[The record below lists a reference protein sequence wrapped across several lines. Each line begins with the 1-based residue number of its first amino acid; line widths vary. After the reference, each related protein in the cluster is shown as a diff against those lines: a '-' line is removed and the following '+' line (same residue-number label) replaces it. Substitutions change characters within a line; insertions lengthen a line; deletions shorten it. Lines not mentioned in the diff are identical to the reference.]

1 MTKLSLIWSLIGAVF
16 VGGAALTTGY
26 IYMDR
31 NQKTAEAPDPTA
43 DKQIE
48 QAATESSSEPSG
60 TGPVAADAGSDQP
73 ETEVVIIEEQLT
85 FDVVGVEP
93 TGETVVAGRSDA
105 GSIVALTANG
115 KVVGKGIANEK
126 GEWTIILEKPLEPGD
141 YDVGL
146 QTQDEAGEKTHEST
160 QRLAV
165 SVPEDR
171 ESQPLVVL
179 NKPDAPSNVLQ
190 MPAPAAASAPEPEAE
205 ETVVAAAP
213 STAEPAAPAE
223 PQTAP
228 AEQAT
233 APAEPKQEPAPE
245 TQVAAAPAEPAP
257 AEVQTQTTAEPVAP
271 AAADTPAEA
280 PAETE
285 TAAAPA
291 PAETTETVAAAAELA
306 ATPAEQ
312 PAEQPQATAQAADTK
327 TQAEEPAATE
337 VAAAPAPVEAA
348 PEAKA
353 ETETAEA
360 SVPVPAAKQ
369 PAEKA
374 AETEVAAVA
383 PTAKPKAP
391 ETAPAA
397 TPTVTATASGA
408 EPEAKPAA
416 PKPVVSVEAVESE
429 RGKLYV
435 AGTGTKGQVVRI
447 YVGDEYVGDVRVG
460 SNGRWLLQAPKD
472 LKPGTIDIRADLV
485 GDQQGTVLAR
495 AAVAFEKAEEQIV
508 LTKVVAS
515 GETATDSGT
524 AAGSVVQALPNVII
538 RKGDNLWTIS
548 RRLYGQGVRY
558 TTIYQANKG
567 QIRNPDLIYPGQVFL
582 TPQGDLNWKPET
594 N

>member
-31 NQKTAEAPDPTA
+31 TQKTAEAPDKTA
-43 DKQIE
+43 EKQVE
-48 QAATESSSEPSG
+48 QAATESTSEPSG
-60 TGPVAADAGSDQP
+60 TGPVAADEGSNQP
-73 ETEVVIIEEQLT
+73 ESGVTIVEEQLT

-146 QTQDEAGEKTHEST
+146 QTHDEAGEKTHEST

-179 NKPDAPSNVLQ
+179 NKPDAPSDVLQ
-190 MPAPAAASAPEPEAE
+190 MPVPAAASAPEPEAE

-213 STAEPAAPAE
+213 STAEQAAPAE
-223 PQTAP
+223 PQAAP

-233 APAEPKQEPAPE
+233 VPAESKQEPAPE

-257 AEVQTQTTAEPVAP
+257 AETQAEAVTEP
-271 AAADTPAEA
+271 AASTMAETPAGA

-291 PAETTETVAAAAELA
+291 PAETTETVAATAEPA

-312 PAEQPQATAQAADTK
+312 SVGQPQATAQAADTK
-327 TQAEEPAATE
+327 TQAEEPASTE
-337 VAAAPAPVEAA
+337 VAATPAPVEAT
-348 PEAKA
+348 PEAGT
-353 ETETAEA
+353 ETETADA
-360 SVPVPAAKQ
+360 SVPVPASKQ
-369 PAEKA
+369 PAETA
-374 AETEVAAVA
+374 AETEVAVAA
-383 PTAKPKAP
+383 PTAKPKATG
-391 ETAPAA
+391 TAQPA
-397 TPTVTATASGA
+397 TPTVTATASEA
-408 EPEAKPAA
+408 TPEA
-416 PKPVVSVEAVESE
+416 PKPVISVEAVESE

-447 YVGDEYVGDVRVG
+447 YVGEEYVGDVRVG

-472 LKPGTIDIRADLV
+472 LKPGTVDIRADLV
-485 GDQQGTVLAR
+485 GDEQGTVLAR
-495 AAVAFEKAEEQIV
+495 AAVAFEKAEAQIV

-524 AAGSVVQALPNVII
+524 AAGTVVQALPNVII

-582 TPQGDLNWKPET
+582 TPQGDLSWKPET

>member
-1 MTKLSLIWSLIGAVF
+1 MTKLSVIWSVIAAVF

-26 IYMDR
+26 IYKDR
-31 NQKTAEAPDPTA
+31 DRKTAEAPDTTA
-43 DKQIE
+43 EKQVE
-48 QAATESSSEPSG
+48 QATTESASEPSG
-60 TGPVAADAGSDQP
+60 TGPVAADEGSGQT
-73 ETEVVIIEEQLT
+73 ETDVVIADEQLT

-146 QTQDEAGEKTHEST
+146 QTHDEAGEKTHEST

-171 ESQPLVVL
+171 KSQPLVVL
-179 NKPDAPSNVLQ
+179 NKPDAPSDVLQ
-190 MPAPAAASAPEPEAE
+190 MPAPATGPATE

-213 STAEPAAPAE
+213 SAAEPAAPAE
-223 PQTAP
+223 T
-228 AEQAT
+228 
-233 APAEPKQEPAPE
+233 AEPKSAPE
-245 TQVAAAPAEPAP
+245 NQVAATPAEPAP
-257 AEVQTQTTAEPVAP
+257 AETQTETAAP
-271 AAADTPAEA
+271 AVAETPAAA

-285 TAAAPA
+285 TAATP
-291 PAETTETVAAAAELA
+291 TETPKQDKTVVAAAEPTA
-306 ATPAEQ
+306 P
-312 PAEQPQATAQAADTK
+312 PAEQPQSSA
-327 TQAEEPAATE
+327 PAAGSETQSE
-337 VAAAPAPVEAA
+337 ERAPAASAPSEAQ
-348 PEAKA
+348 
-353 ETETAEA
+353 TDTDTANA

-369 PAEKA
+369 PEAKA
-374 AETEVAAVA
+374 PETEVAAVA
-383 PTAKPKAP
+383 PAAKPETT
-391 ETAPAA
+391 ETAQPAV
-397 TPTVTATASGA
+397 PQVTVTASGSGTNA
-408 EPEAKPAA
+408 EPGTARSA
-416 PKPVVSVEAVESE
+416 VSVEAVESE

-435 AGTGTKGQVVRI
+435 AGTGAKGKVVRV

-460 SNGRWLLQAPKD
+460 QNGRWLLQVPKD
-472 LKPGTIDIRADLV
+472 LKPGTVDIRADLV
-485 GDQQGTVLAR
+485 GDEQGTVLAR
-495 AAVAFEKAEEQIV
+495 AAVAFEKADEQIV

-515 GETATDSGT
+515 GETASDNGAAPGT
-524 AAGSVVQALPNVII
+524 VVQALPNVII

-548 RRLYGQGVRY
+548 RRLYGEGLRY

>member
-1 MTKLSLIWSLIGAVF
+1 MTKLSVIWSVIAAVF

-31 NQKTAEAPDPTA
+31 DQKTAEAPDKTA
-43 DKQIE
+43 EKQVE
-48 QAATESSSEPSG
+48 QAATESTSEPSG
-60 TGPVAADAGSDQP
+60 TGPVAADEGSDKP
-73 ETEVVIIEEQLT
+73 ETEVLIVQERLT

-115 KVVGKGIANEK
+115 RVVGKGIANEK
-126 GEWTIILEKPLEPGD
+126 GEWTIILEQPLQPGD

-146 QTQDEAGEKTHEST
+146 QTQDESGETTHESS

-179 NKPDAPSNVLQ
+179 NKPDAPSDVLQ

-213 STAEPAAPAE
+213 SATEPAAPA
-223 PQTAP
+223 A
-228 AEQAT
+228 QAT
-233 APAEPKQEPAPE
+233 APAEQKQDPAPE

-257 AEVQTQTTAEPVAP
+257 AETQAEPAAP
-271 AAADTPAEA
+271 AASEA
-280 PAETE
+280 PAATE

-291 PAETTETVAAAAELA
+291 PADKSEEKTVVAAAEP
-306 ATPAEQ
+306 ATQ
-312 PAEQPQATAQAADTK
+312 PAEQPQASAPAADTD
-327 TQAEEPAATE
+327 TQADEPASTE
-337 VAAAPAPVEAA
+337 VATAPADAA
-348 PEAKA
+348 PEA
-353 ETETAEA
+353 TTGSETAEA

-369 PAEKA
+369 PSEKA
-374 AETEVAAVA
+374 PESEVAAVA
-383 PTAKPKAP
+383 PAAKPT
-391 ETAPAA
+391 ETAQPAA
-397 TPTVTATASGA
+397 PTVTATASQA
-408 EPEAKPAA
+408 APEA
-416 PKPVVSVEAVESE
+416 PKPVVTVEAVESE

-447 YVGDEYVGDVRVG
+447 YVGDQYVGDVRVG
-460 SNGRWLLQAPKD
+460 SNGRWLLQAPRD
-472 LKPGTIDIRADLV
+472 LKPGTVDIRADLV
-485 GDQQGTVLAR
+485 GDAQGTVLAR

-515 GETATDSGT
+515 GETATDGGA

-548 RRLYGQGVRY
+548 RRLYGQGIRY